1 LLDECFSRGKFWRWV
16 ISGAW
21 QGFFILYLTIFT
33 LEGGHAVYDDKGY
46 PSCLG
51 ISGTLVYAQVV
62 VVANSKLAFSTH
74 AHTL

>member
-1 LLDECFSRGKFWRWV
+1 
-16 ISGAW
+16 
-21 QGFFILYLTIFT
+21 LTIFT
-33 LEGGHAVYDDKGY
+33 LEGGHAVYDDMGY